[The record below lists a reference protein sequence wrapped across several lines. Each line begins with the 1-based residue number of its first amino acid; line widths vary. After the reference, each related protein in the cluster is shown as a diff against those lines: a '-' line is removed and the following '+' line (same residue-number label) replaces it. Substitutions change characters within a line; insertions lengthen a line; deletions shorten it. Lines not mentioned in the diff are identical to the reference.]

1 MAAPVDVINTGLPV
15 SDSLFKQI
23 DAPMKKTVL
32 LCTAGLAFLAACTR
46 VPITGRSQLNLISE
60 STMQSMAL
68 QEYQS
73 FLSQNKAVSPST
85 SKDADMVKRVGQRI
99 ASAVTAYMNQNG
111 MSNQI
116 ANYKWEFN
124 LVNSKEVN
132 AWCMPGG
139 KVVVYTGLLPVTQ
152 NETALACVMGHEIA
166 HAIARHGNERM
177 SQGLVAQGIQV
188 AGAVAL
194 NRNPQAQ
201 NLFMQAFNIGGPL
214 GIMAYSRQNE
224 LEADHLGVIF
234 MAMAGY
240 NPQESIPFW
249 QRMANMGGQKPPE
262 LLSTH
267 PSDARRVSQLQ
278 QLMPEAMKYYRP
290 GRS

>member
-1 MAAPVDVINTGLPV
+1 
-15 SDSLFKQI
+15 
-23 DAPMKKTVL
+23 
-32 LCTAGLAFLAACTR
+32 
-46 VPITGRSQLNLISE
+46 
-60 STMQSMAL
+60 MQSMAL
-68 QEYQS
+68 QEYRT
-73 FLSQNKAVSPST
+73 FLSQNKSVSPAG
-85 SKDADMVKRVGQRI
+85 SKDAEMVQRVGRRI
-99 ASAVTAYMNQNG
+99 SAAVTAYMAQNNL
-111 MSNQI
+111 SKEVE
-116 ANYKWEFN
+116 NYQWEFN
-124 LVNSKEVN
+124 LVNDKQVN

-201 NLFMQAFNIGGPL
+201 NIFMQAFNIGGPL
-214 GIMAYSRQNE
+214 GLMAYGRQNE

-240 NPQESIPFW
+240 NPQEAIPFW
-249 QRMANMGGQKPPE
+249 SRMAANSGGGKPPE

-267 PSDARRVSQLQ
+267 PSDERRIAQLQ
-278 QLMPEAMKYYRP
+278 KLMPEAMQYYKPQR
-290 GRS
+290 

>member
-1 MAAPVDVINTGLPV
+1 
-15 SDSLFKQI
+15 
-23 DAPMKKTVL
+23 MKKTAL
-32 LCTAGLAFLAACTR
+32 LLTAGLGFIVACTQ
-46 VPITGRSQLNLISE
+46 VPITGRKQLNLIPE

-73 FLSQNKAVSPST
+73 FLSQNKAVSASG
-85 SKDADMVKRVGQRI
+85 SKDAEMVQRVGRRI
-99 ASAVTAYMNQNG
+99 ANAVTRYMTSKNMGNEV
-111 MSNQI
+111 

-139 KVVVYTGLLPVTQ
+139 KVVVYSGLLPVTQ

-249 QRMANMGGQKPPE
+249 QRMAAKSGGGKPPE

-267 PSDARRVSQLQ
+267 PSDERRVAQLQ
-278 QLMPEAMKYYRP
+278 QLMPEAMKYYTP
-290 GRS
+290 VK

>member
-1 MAAPVDVINTGLPV
+1 MQKKLLFIVTGFALV
-15 SDSLFKQI
+15 
-23 DAPMKKTVL
+23 
-32 LCTAGLAFLAACTR
+32 AACAR
-46 VPITGRSQLNLISE
+46 VPITGRSQLNLIPE

-73 FLSQNKAVSPST
+73 FLSSNKTVSAAT
-85 SKDADMVKRVGQRI
+85 SKDAEMVKRVGQRI
-99 ASAVTAYMNQNG
+99 SAAVTKYMAQNN
-111 MSNQI
+111 MAAEV

-124 LVNSKEVN
+124 LVDDKAVN

-152 NETALACVMGHEIA
+152 NETSLACVMGHEIA

-177 SQGLVAQGIQV
+177 SNQLVAQGISV
-188 AGAVAL
+188 AGQVAL
-194 NRNPQAQ
+194 NRNPTAQ
-201 NLFMQAFNIGGPL
+201 NVFLQSFGVGSNLGMLAF
-214 GIMAYSRQNE
+214 SRKDE

-249 QRMANMGGQKPPE
+249 QRMASASNGSKPPE
-262 LLSTH
+262 LVSTH
-267 PSDARRVSQLQ
+267 PSDERRVAQLQ
-278 QLMPEAMKYYRP
+278 KLMPEAMKYYQP
-290 GRS
+290 IKK

>member
-1 MAAPVDVINTGLPV
+1 MI
-15 SDSLFKQI
+15 S
-23 DAPMKKTVL
+23 PMKKTVFFL
-32 LCTAGLAFLAACTR
+32 AAGLGLMAACTR
-46 VPITGRSQLNLISE
+46 VPITGRSQLNLIPE
-60 STMQSMAL
+60 SQMQSMAL
-68 QEYQS
+68 QEYQT
-73 FLSQNKAVSPST
+73 FLSQNKTVSATS
-85 SKDADMVKRVGQRI
+85 SKDAEMVKRVGTRI
-99 ASAVTAYMNQNG
+99 AGAVTRYMNSHNMG
-111 MSNQI
+111 KEI

-124 LVNSKEVN
+124 LVDSKEVN

-177 SQGLVAQGIQV
+177 SQGLIAQGIQV

-201 NLFMQAFNIGGPL
+201 NIFLQSFGVGGNVGLLAF
-214 GIMAYSRQNE
+214 SRQNE

-240 NPQESIPFW
+240 NPQEAIPFW
-249 QRMANMGGQKPPE
+249 QRMANMSGGQKPPE

-267 PSDARRVSQLQ
+267 PSDSRRIQQLQ
-278 QLMPEAMKYYRP
+278 QLMPEAMKYYTP
-290 GRS
+290 AK

>member
-1 MAAPVDVINTGLPV
+1 
-15 SDSLFKQI
+15 
-23 DAPMKKTVL
+23 MKKTVL
-32 LCTAGLAFLAACTR
+32 FLAAGLGLMAACSR
-46 VPITGRSQLNLISE
+46 VPITGRSQLNLIPE
-60 STMQSMAL
+60 SQMQSMAL
-68 QEYQS
+68 QEYKT
-73 FLSQNKAVSPST
+73 FLSENKTVPATT
-85 SKDADMVKRVGQRI
+85 SKDAEMVKRVGGRI
-99 ASAVTAYMNQNG
+99 ANAVTRYMTSHNMG
-111 MSNQI
+111 KEV
-116 ANYKWEFN
+116 ADYKWEFN
-124 LVNSKEVN
+124 LVDSKEVN

-177 SQGLVAQGIQV
+177 SQGLIAQGIQV

-201 NLFMQAFNIGGPL
+201 NIFLQSFGVGGNVGLMAF
-214 GIMAYSRQNE
+214 SRQNE

-240 NPQESIPFW
+240 NPQEAIPFW

-267 PSDARRVSQLQ
+267 PSDARRVQQLQ
-278 QLMPEAMKYYRP
+278 QLMPEAMKYYTP
-290 GRS
+290 AK